1 MKDKRN
7 YLKIAC
13 FIEAIYI
20 IYMIIYNLFF
30 VKFNNE
36 VMARLFM
43 LLISIFF
50 TIILYIESKKD
61 INYLKNNNIKILL
74 CSVWMFFEPIIP
86 GILGFFFLSSLKE
99 KEGNKLPIIKNDDT
113 NVKEKIKA
121 ILTIIFFIVIL
132 FVLPKFNFFNEMS
145 SYFIYAFM
153 LICIIFLYR
162 KKLIS
167 DLKIFVKNYR
177 IYFPFI
183 IKRYFIMLGLMIIVA
198 MPIVVIKGGEV
209 SNNQEVINLMFK
221 NVPLMTLLLS
231 CIYAPI
237 TEETIFRLSLSK
249 LFSNKTIFIIV
260 SGFLFGLLH
269 VINGFSSPSD
279 ILYVL
284 QYSTLG
290 ICLAKAYS
298 DSNNIFVSIS
308 IHFIQNFLAGI
319 LAILIF

>member
-13 FIEAIYI
+13 FIEVIYI
-20 IYMIIYNLFF
+20 IYMFIYNLFF

-36 VMARLFM
+36 VMASLFM
-43 LLISIFF
+43 LLISVFF
-50 TIILYIESKKD
+50 TVLLYRESKKD

-74 CSVWMFFEPIIP
+74 CSIWMFFEPIIP

-99 KEGNKLPIIKNDDT
+99 KKGNKLPIIKNDDT
-113 NVKEKIKA
+113 NVKEKVKA

-132 FVLPKFNFFNEMS
+132 FVLPKFNFFSKIS
-145 SYFIYAFM
+145 SYFVYAFI
-153 LICIIFLYR
+153 LVSIIILYH

-177 IYFPFI
+177 TYFPFV
-183 IKRYFIMLGLMIIVA
+183 IKRYFIMLGLMLIVA

-209 SNNQEVINLMFK
+209 SNNQEVINVMFK
-221 NVPLMTLLLS
+221 KVPLITLLLS
-231 CIYAPI
+231 CIYAPL
-237 TEETIFRLSLSK
+237 TEETVFRLSLSK
-249 LFSNKTIFIIV
+249 LFSNKTMFIIV

-269 VINGFSSPSD
+269 VINDFSSLSD
-279 ILYVL
+279 MLYVL
-284 QYSTLG
+284 QYATLG
-290 ICLAKAYS
+290 VCLAKAYS

>member
-13 FIEAIYI
+13 FIEVIYI
-20 IYMIIYNLFF
+20 IYMFIYNLFF

-36 VMARLFM
+36 VMASLFM
-43 LLISIFF
+43 LLISVFF
-50 TIILYIESKKD
+50 TVLLYRESKKD

-74 CSVWMFFEPIIP
+74 CSIWMFFEPIIP

-99 KEGNKLPIIKNDDT
+99 KKGNKLPIIKNDDT
-113 NVKEKIKA
+113 NFKEKVKA

-132 FVLPKFNFFNEMS
+132 FVLPKFNFFSKIS
-145 SYFIYAFM
+145 SYFVYAFI
-153 LICIIFLYR
+153 LVSIIILYH
-162 KKLIS
+162 KKLIN

-177 IYFPFI
+177 TYFPFV
-183 IKRYFIMLGLMIIVA
+183 IKRYFIMLGLMLIVA

-209 SNNQEVINLMFK
+209 SNNQEVINVMFK
-221 NVPLMTLLLS
+221 KVPLITLLLS
-231 CIYAPI
+231 CIYAPL
-237 TEETIFRLSLSK
+237 TEETVFRLSLSK
-249 LFSNKTIFIIV
+249 LFSNKTMFIIV

-269 VINGFSSPSD
+269 VINDFSSLSD
-279 ILYVL
+279 MLYVL
-284 QYSTLG
+284 QYATLG
-290 ICLAKAYS
+290 VCLAKAYS

>member
-13 FIEAIYI
+13 FIEVIYI
-20 IYMIIYNLFF
+20 IYMFIYNLFF

-36 VMARLFM
+36 VMASLFI
-43 LLISIFF
+43 LLISVFF
-50 TIILYIESKKD
+50 TVLLYRESKKD

-74 CSVWMFFEPIIP
+74 CSIWMFFEPIIP

-99 KEGNKLPIIKNDDT
+99 KKGNKLPIIKNDDT
-113 NVKEKIKA
+113 NVKEKVKA

-132 FVLPKFNFFNEMS
+132 FVLPKFNFFSKIS
-145 SYFIYAFM
+145 SYFVYAFI
-153 LICIIFLYR
+153 LVSIIILYH

-177 IYFPFI
+177 TYFPFV
-183 IKRYFIMLGLMIIVA
+183 IKRYFIMLGLMLIVA

-209 SNNQEVINLMFK
+209 SNNQEVINVMFK
-221 NVPLMTLLLS
+221 KVPLITLLLS
-231 CIYAPI
+231 CIYAPL
-237 TEETIFRLSLSK
+237 TEETVFRLSLSK
-249 LFSNKTIFIIV
+249 LFSNKTMFIIV

-269 VINGFSSPSD
+269 VINDFSSLSD
-279 ILYVL
+279 MLYVL
-284 QYSTLG
+284 QYATLG
-290 ICLAKAYS
+290 VCLAKAYS